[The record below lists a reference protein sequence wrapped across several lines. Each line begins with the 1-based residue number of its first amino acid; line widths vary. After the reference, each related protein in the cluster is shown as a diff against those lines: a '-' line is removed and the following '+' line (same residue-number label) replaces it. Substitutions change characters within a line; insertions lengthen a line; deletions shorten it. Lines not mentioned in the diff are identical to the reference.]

1 MTSPEW
7 AKYQTITL
15 DIPNDVINQIVDYAS
30 TRDNSNKSVVIT
42 ELIQAGLN
50 NNLHSLIGT
59 KQSSD
64 IGNEI
69 ANEIVVNELQHLI
82 KIKDAHGLKSMWVV
96 YELYRICRNLIGD
109 IELREIAKSLDFGY
123 LWLKN
128 AWETLP
134 ERVKRSEKDDIP
146 F

>member
-1 MTSPEW
+1 MSNLPDW
-7 AKYQTITL
+7 AKYQTVTL

-30 TRDNSNKSVVIT
+30 TRDKVDKSVVIT

-50 NNLHSLIGT
+50 NNLNGLIGT
-59 KQSSD
+59 KQSS
-64 IGNEI
+64 ET
-69 ANEIVVNELQHLI
+69 ANEVVVNELQHLI

-96 YELYRICRNLIGD
+96 YELYRICRDLIGD

-123 LWLKN
+123 LWLQN
-128 AWETLP
+128 AWETIP
-134 ERVKRSEKDDIP
+134 ERIKRSEKDDIP